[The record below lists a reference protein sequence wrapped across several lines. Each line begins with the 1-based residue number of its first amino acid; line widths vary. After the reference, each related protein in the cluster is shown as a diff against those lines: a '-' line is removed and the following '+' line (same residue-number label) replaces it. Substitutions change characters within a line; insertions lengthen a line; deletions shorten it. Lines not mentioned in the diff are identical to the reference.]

1 MAEKNQLEMLVEQNP
16 NYYYD
21 ILPYAYVL
29 NVSKKWIKKFEN
41 IPLPT
46 NMGDLNYDNIDLLD
60 NLSYSVI
67 TNSLSSSSSG
77 SSSSGGC
84 SSCGGGC
91 SSCGGGGSW

>member
-1 MAEKNQLEMLVEQNP
+1 MKHMCSAFFGR
-16 NYYYD
+16 
-21 ILPYAYVL
+21 ILAFC
-29 NVSKKWIKKFEN
+29 N
-41 IPLPT
+41 
-46 NMGDLNYDNIDLLD
+46 DLNYDNIDLLD